1 MKSLNNGF
9 IADVFPTKE
18 LKEMQKEIARVLKE
32 REEERKKEREKAM
45 RQYQEELNRLL
56 DAIEGDGFYV
66 GMPDWPSDRVVVL
79 EYEDEED
86 D

>member
-18 LKEMQKEIARVLKE
+18 LKEMQAEITRVLKE
-32 REEERKKEREKAM
+32 REKEREKLM
-45 RQYQEELNRLL
+45 NQYQEKLDKLI
-56 DAIEGDGFYV
+56 DAIEDDGFYV
-66 GMPDWPSDRVVVL
+66 GIPDYVSPRVVVL
-79 EYEDEED
+79 ECEED

>member
-9 IADVFPTKE
+9 IADVLPTKE
-18 LKEMQKEIARVLKE
+18 LEKMQAEIARVLRE
-32 REEERKKEREKAM
+32 RREEKDKIMEE
-45 RQYQEELNRLL
+45 YQQELDRLL

-66 GMPDWPSDRVVVL
+66 GMPDWPSTRVVVL
-79 EYEDEED
+79 EPEED

>member
-18 LKEMQKEIARVLKE
+18 LKEMQAEITRVLKE
-32 REEERKKEREKAM
+32 REEEREKN
-45 RQYQEELNRLL
+45 RRKYQEELDILL

-66 GMPDWPSDRVVVL
+66 SLPDWPSGRVAVL
-79 EYEDEED
+79 EPEDEED
-86 D
+86 E